1 MNFTNS
7 TYMWEKMLLIMITN
21 NLFELKYDIIYLISL
36 PSWALS
42 DKSSNNIIINQNF
55 NAYTRLVKQQSLGI
69 EKPLLLKIK
78 KIKKIK
84 RRRNFSHSLLRNTWM
99 EVISFLRFLPF
110 TALPIHKSES
120 LPALRIN
127 GWDHIRN

>member
-1 MNFTNS
+1 
-7 TYMWEKMLLIMITN
+7 MWEKMLLIMITN

-78 KIKKIK
+78 KNKKDK
-84 RRRNFSHSLLRNTWM
+84 KKKKF
-99 EVISFLRFLPF
+99 
-110 TALPIHKSES
+110 
-120 LPALRIN
+120 
-127 GWDHIRN
+127 